1 MTSVTYQTLVP
12 SELTEFCEAM
22 AQLFSQVERDLY
34 LALSRGENLN
44 QLKRSYQIKFGINAR
59 QFNSIRASIK
69 GKISSRLQSHQ
80 RQLSELKSRISAL
93 EKSRKAKAKKLKKT
107 YPSCGLG
114 RNRSLKGQLRF
125 SLHQKHR
132 QLVRFK
138 DKLARLKREKPSLIF
153 GGYQLWKAQFNLEEN
168 GYKSHEQWRDDWR
181 QRRNS
186 QFMLVGSKDET
197 AGCQNCQLS
206 DEGNLKIRV
215 PYVLT
220 SEFGDYV
227 NARGIKFSYGQQDI
241 DYALSKG
248 QALTFRMARKRGK
261 WYLFVTTDRP
271 EVPYQSKKGN
281 GMLGIDLNPN
291 VVGWAYCDGEGNL
304 KAKGQIRFN
313 LRDRKSNQIKAT
325 LGDLA
330 KQLVDI
336 ASHKRCPIVLE
347 RLDFTKKKASL
358 KERGVKYS
366 RMLSNFSYSSFR
378 QLLESRCQRRGIQ
391 LILVNPAYSSL
402 IGLTKFMKQYG
413 LSSDTAAALVL
424 ARRGAFKSERIPA
437 SYARQVR
444 VDPCRH
450 VWSFWN
456 ALSKKQ
462 RGVSRHS
469 FFSRDA
475 SQHSRGHPLG

>member
-138 DKLARLKREKPSLIF
+138 DKLARFKREKPSLIF

-206 DEGNLKIRV
+206 SGRYRFTQEMSDC
-215 PYVLT
+215 
-220 SEFGDYV
+220 
-227 NARGIKFSYGQQDI
+227 ARETRFYEEKSIPE
-241 DYALSKG
+241 
-248 QALTFRMARKRGK
+248 RAR
-261 WYLFVTTDRP
+261 
-271 EVPYQSKKGN
+271 S
-281 GMLGIDLNPN
+281 
-291 VVGWAYCDGEGNL
+291 
-304 KAKGQIRFN
+304 
-313 LRDRKSNQIKAT
+313 
-325 LGDLA
+325 
-330 KQLVDI
+330 
-336 ASHKRCPIVLE
+336 
-347 RLDFTKKKASL
+347 
-358 KERGVKYS
+358 
-366 RMLSNFSYSSFR
+366 
-378 QLLESRCQRRGIQ
+378 
-391 LILVNPAYSSL
+391 
-402 IGLTKFMKQYG
+402 
-413 LSSDTAAALVL
+413 
-424 ARRGAFKSERIPA
+424 
-437 SYARQVR
+437 
-444 VDPCRH
+444 
-450 VWSFWN
+450 
-456 ALSKKQ
+456 
-462 RGVSRHS
+462 
-469 FFSRDA
+469 
-475 SQHSRGHPLG
+475 

>member
-34 LALSRGENLN
+34 QALSRGENLN

-69 GKISSRLQSHQ
+69 GKISSRLQGHQ
-80 RQLSELKSRISAL
+80 RQLSALKSRISAL

-206 DEGNLKIRV
+206 SEGNLKIRV
-215 PYVLT
+215 PSALT

-241 DYALSKG
+241 DYALG
-248 QALTFRMARKRGK
+248 
-261 WYLFVTTDRP
+261 
-271 EVPYQSKKGN
+271 
-281 GMLGIDLNPN
+281 
-291 VVGWAYCDGEGNL
+291 
-304 KAKGQIRFN
+304 KGQIRFN

-325 LGDLA
+325 LGDVA

-456 ALSKKQ
+456 ALSKKLT
-462 RGVSRHS
+462 GVSRHS

-475 SQHSRGHPLG
+475 NSIVEVTLSDESPQATVGTGSRGSPSDTSAPGRDSSARADKTARSAAA